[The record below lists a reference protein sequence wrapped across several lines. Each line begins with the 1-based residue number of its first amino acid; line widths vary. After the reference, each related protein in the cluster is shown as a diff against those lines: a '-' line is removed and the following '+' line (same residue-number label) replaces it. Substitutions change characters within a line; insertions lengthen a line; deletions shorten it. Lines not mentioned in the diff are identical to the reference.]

1 MVFGINTTRDI
12 SKLSQISAR
21 EITYDNFEISL
32 VVFTPN
38 ITTNHAITY
47 TNRPNFFQEILKKRL
62 NIPQFQNKPI
72 LNLLDQNFPQRQ
84 LKSMFRLICV
94 SNIRHFDKWLLAS
107 SDMEYIIQV
116 ENRWTGLF
124 LAENDNTEYS
134 VKKIARKSWKT
145 AKKSYKFFQIS

>member
-1 MVFGINTTRDI
+1 M
-12 SKLSQISAR
+12 
-21 EITYDNFEISL
+21 
-32 VVFTPN
+32 PN
-38 ITTNHAITY
+38 IATNHAITH
-47 TNRPNFFQEILKKRL
+47 TTRPNIFPEILKKRL
-62 NIPQFQNKPI
+62 NIPQIFLNVSKNPGNFSYFCFKNKPI
-72 LNLLDQNFPQRQ
+72 LNLLGQNFPQRE

-94 SNIRHFDKWLLAS
+94 SNIRHFDKWLLVS

-145 AKKSYKFFQIS
+145 KKNYKFVQIS

>member
-1 MVFGINTTRDI
+1 M
-12 SKLSQISAR
+12 
-21 EITYDNFEISL
+21 
-32 VVFTPN
+32 VFTPN
-38 ITTNHAITY
+38 ITTNNAITY
-47 TNRPNFFQEILKKRL
+47 TNRPNTFAEILKKRL
-62 NIPQFQNKPI
+62 NIPQIFLNISKNPRHFSYFCFKNKPI
-72 LNLLDQNFPQRQ
+72 LNLLGQNFPQRE

-94 SNIRHFDKWLLAS
+94 SNNRYFDKWLLAS

-145 AKKSYKFFQIS
+145 AKKTINLSKYPKDF